1 MYATFS
7 CTLTSEPI
15 IAYASFGTEG
25 IDDILAE
32 TPPVVDLLLT
42 VMQSQV
48 NFMLQIALIPF
59 LIYKHC
65 TMTMIESSITAI
77 SNITALAAIPAIDPL
92 DNAAQKN

>member
-59 LIYKHC
+59 LIYRHC
-65 TMTMIESSITAI
+65 IMTIIESSITAI
-77 SNITALAAIPAIDPL
+77 SNITTIAAIPAIDPL
-92 DNAAQKN
+92 DNAAQEK

>member
-32 TPPVVDLLLT
+32 IPPVVDLLLT
-42 VMQSQV
+42 VMQSPV

-59 LIYKHC
+59 LIYRHC
-65 TMTMIESSITAI
+65 AMTMIESSITAI
-77 SNITALAAIPAIDPL
+77 SNITALAAIPATDPL
-92 DNAAQKN
+92 DNATQKK